1 MDAAVDRMYRT
12 GDLGRSEDLYYLL
25 ERCFSLHVAGVIM
38 RRYNVNG
45 DVECSGRADDQIK
58 IRGFR
63 IELGEINAFL
73 SKHPFVKENVTIM
86 REDKPGNKELVSY
99 VVATDS
105 APRLDVRQ
113 AIPNVLCAM

>member
-1 MDAAVDRMYRT
+1 MDASVDRMYRT
-12 GDLGRSEDLYYLL
+12 GDLG
-25 ERCFSLHVAGVIM
+25 
-38 RRYNVNG
+38 RYNVNG

-105 APRLDVRQ
+105 APRLEVRTTS
-113 AIPNVLCAM
+113 VLLMLLGAEARDESIGCCYECE